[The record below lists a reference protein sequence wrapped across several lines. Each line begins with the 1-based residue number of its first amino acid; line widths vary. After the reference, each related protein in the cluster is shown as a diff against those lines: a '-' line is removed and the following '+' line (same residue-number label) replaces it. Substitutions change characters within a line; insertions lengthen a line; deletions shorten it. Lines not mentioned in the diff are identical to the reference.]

1 MSVDYCQKPGQARLD
16 TSIPETRFITLK
28 QSSNL
33 QKTLDKIN
41 RETMSAKVCTGTI
54 SLECNPKPPP
64 PPPPPPPPKPKPQ
77 PPYLILLAILGLVV
91 LTGMGGGAYTASS
104 SDTICAP
111 HDDCN
116 EPGRRPHRPHKR
128 VLKHGS
134 RGEDVKRLQKLLN
147 AQGFSPHPIVID
159 GVFGPTTLTAVKRFQ
174 RQAHL
179 PVDGVV
185 GGKTWD
191 RLFAS
196 S

>member
-1 MSVDYCQKPGQARLD
+1 MS
-16 TSIPETRFITLK
+16 E
-28 QSSNL
+28 
-33 QKTLDKIN
+33 
-41 RETMSAKVCTGTI
+41 KVCTGTI
-54 SLECNPKPPP
+54 SLECKPKPPP

-104 SDTICAP
+104 SDAICAP

-116 EPGRRPHRPHKR
+116 EPDRRPHRPHKR

-174 RQAHL
+174 RQSHI
-179 PVDGVV
+179 PVDGIV